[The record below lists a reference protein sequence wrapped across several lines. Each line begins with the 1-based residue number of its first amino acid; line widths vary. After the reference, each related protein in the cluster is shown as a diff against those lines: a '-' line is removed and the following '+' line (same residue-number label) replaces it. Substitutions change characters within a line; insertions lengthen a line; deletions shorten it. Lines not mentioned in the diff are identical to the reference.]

1 MSRLLLNL
9 LALLTLLP
17 FMAQAQDGPESPLRG
32 GPGHGGPPGPPAPD
46 GPKQSPLSFEE
57 ARSYAA
63 RAAVVVRQL
72 QVGGLSLKR
81 TPQGQRLSLS
91 LSLSYL
97 GSPVASVI
105 LRPDLSFA
113 ERPAVPLL
121 SDVSQLPA
129 LSMAGRGTL
138 AGQVGRLAAAGLAQA
153 TGPHVR
159 VALLLGGAAVTD
171 LRFDRKTGILL
182 AEPPDGGPAGQRGK
196 PPGPKPPKK

>member
-1 MSRLLLNL
+1 MSRLLLYL
-9 LALLTLLP
+9 LTLLTLLP
-17 FMAQAQDGPESPLRG
+17 FAVQAQEGPEGSPHG
-32 GPGHGGPPGPPAPD
+32 GPGLSGPPGPPAPD

-63 RAAVVVRQL
+63 RAAVVVRRL
-72 QVGGLSLKR
+72 QVGNLSLKR

-91 LSLSYL
+91 LSYM
-97 GSPVASVI
+97 GSPVTSVI

-121 SDVSQLPA
+121 SDVPQLPA
-129 LSMAGRGTL
+129 LSTAGRETL
-138 AGQVGRLAAAGLAQA
+138 TGQVSRLAASGLAQA

-182 AEPPDGGPAGQRGK
+182 AEPSDGGPEGQKGK